1 MLPTILS
8 RGGMPAAALFA
19 GMSPESA
26 HTVCTPFLATS
37 ASAMPSFTCRLS
49 AVTCREG
56 LPRRA
61 RLAIKRTTAM
71 SSIHVKPEVARD
83 RRNWGGCMGS
93 NDSNGMNRNAAVGSM
108 HRYPRSSHG
117 TTDLPEAGPEDSGH
131 QDADLEG
138 RPEGAHRRDDRRRPR
153 RVFSRERPA
162 GDHAAQAQGPEEVTS
177 AGAGAL
183 AMDAPL
189 HPRFRPRHVR
199 PSACRGAA

>member
-49 AVTCREG
+49 AVSCIDG
-56 LPRRA
+56 MAMSA
-61 RLAIKRTTAM
+61 RMAITRTTAM

-83 RRNWGGCMGS
+83 RRNWGGCLGS
-93 NDSNGMNRNAAVGSM
+93 NDINGMKRNAAVGAM

-117 TTDLPEAGPEDSGH
+117 TTDLPEAGPEDSGP
-131 QDADLEG
+131 QAATLEG
-138 RPEGAHRRDDRRRPR
+138 RPQGAHRRDDRRRP
-153 RVFSRERPA
+153 
-162 GDHAAQAQGPEEVTS
+162 
-177 AGAGAL
+177 
-183 AMDAPL
+183 
-189 HPRFRPRHVR
+189 
-199 PSACRGAA
+199 